1 MPFGVLS
8 THGRGR
14 ILLNAIRMDVVAR
27 FRRTRGI
34 RSSAGPDGAR
44 RGRFRRTCGMRA
56 VLPECGGS
64 LQEGTVSFGA
74 DGGNGAL
81 PRDMFKPYPLKNA
94 AAFGGVGKSGMEAG
108 AEGGNQSGPSGRFRS
123 FRISS

>member
-14 ILLNAIRMDVVAR
+14 ILLNAIRMDVVA
-27 FRRTRGI
+27 
-34 RSSAGPDGAR
+34 
-44 RGRFRRTCGMRA
+44 RFRRTCGMRA

-81 PRDMFKPYPLKNA
+81 PRDMFKPYPLEER
-94 AAFGGVGKSGMEAG
+94 GGIWGRRQERN
-108 AEGGNQSGPSGRFRS
+108 GGRG
-123 FRISS
+123 